1 MTSET
6 ARQQS
11 NAPARGIPLCVDLDG
26 TLIRS
31 DVTFESICL
40 LARKHPGQLW
50 RLPLWWRRGRVV
62 MKNQLARFVAIDPA
76 ALPYNEQLLTWLRQ
90 QKALGR
96 TLVLATAS
104 HIGHAQAIAEHL
116 GIFDD
121 VVATDRDKNL
131 KGVHKAAALASRF
144 GIKGFD
150 YVGDAMVDLPI
161 FKAAR
166 EAILINPSP
175 GLLQATQ
182 GMAKVTAIMRDPP
195 PTWKVRLQALRVHQW
210 VKNVLVLVP
219 FALGHQWSGLFGSGL
234 LAMLAMS
241 MAASSAYLLND
252 LLDLEADRHHPRKRR
267 RPLASG
273 AMGLREALLWIPA
286 LFGGAMCLGLIALP
300 WPFVLVLLG
309 YYATTLAYSWILKG
323 IVLLDVL
330 VLAGLYTIRLA
341 AGAAAGSI
349 VVSSWLLAFSLFV
362 FLSLALLK
370 RYTELL
376 VMQVEG
382 RHSALGRGYAVT
394 DLALLPSLGC
404 AAGYMAVLV
413 LALYIDSPDIL
424 ALYSH
429 PTLVWLLCPLL
440 LYWISRVW
448 LLAHRGQMHDDP
460 VVFAIQDRT
469 SQCIA
474 LATLLILWLAI

>member
-1 MTSET
+1 
-6 ARQQS
+6 
-11 NAPARGIPLCVDLDG
+11 
-26 TLIRS
+26 
-31 DVTFESICL
+31 
-40 LARKHPGQLW
+40 
-50 RLPLWWRRGRVV
+50 
-62 MKNQLARFVAIDPA
+62 
-76 ALPYNEQLLTWLRQ
+76 
-90 QKALGR
+90 
-96 TLVLATAS
+96 
-104 HIGHAQAIAEHL
+104 
-116 GIFDD
+116 
-121 VVATDRDKNL
+121 
-131 KGVHKAAALASRF
+131 
-144 GIKGFD
+144 
-150 YVGDAMVDLPI
+150 
-161 FKAAR
+161 
-166 EAILINPSP
+166 
-175 GLLQATQ
+175 
-182 GMAKVTAIMRDPP
+182 
-195 PTWKVRLQALRVHQW
+195 
-210 VKNVLVLVP
+210 
-219 FALGHQWSGLFGSGL
+219 
-234 LAMLAMS
+234 
-241 MAASSAYLLND
+241 
-252 LLDLEADRHHPRKRR
+252 
-267 RPLASG
+267 
-273 AMGLREALLWIPA
+273 
-286 LFGGAMCLGLIALP
+286 
-300 WPFVLVLLG
+300 VLVLLG

-429 PTLVWLLCPLL
+429 PTLIWLLCPLL

-460 VVFAIQDRT
+460 VVFAIEDRT
-469 SQCIA
+469 SQYIA

>member
-1 MTSET
+1 MTSMT
-6 ARQQS
+6 AQQQES
-11 NAPARGIPLCVDLDG
+11 PSAGEVPLCVDLDG

-50 RLPLWWRRGRVV
+50 HLPFWGCGGRVTL
-62 MKNQLARFVAIDPA
+62 KNQLARFVSIDPA
-76 ALPYNEQLLTWLRQ
+76 ALPYNEQLLEWLRQ
-90 QKALGR
+90 QKAQGR
-96 TLVLATAS
+96 MLVLATAS
-104 HIGHAQAIAEHL
+104 HIGHAQAIAAHL
-116 GIFDD
+116 GLFDA
-121 VVATDRDKNL
+121 VVATDQETNL
-131 KGVHKAAALASRF
+131 KGIHKAAALASRF

-150 YVGDAMVDLPI
+150 YVGDAMADLPI

-166 EAILINPSP
+166 KTILINP
-175 GLLQATQ
+175 
-182 GMAKVTAIMRDPP
+182 TAALVRAAQDCAEISAILRDPP
-195 PTWKVRLQALRVHQW
+195 PSWTIRLKALRAHQW
-210 VKNVLVLVP
+210 VKNILVLVP
-219 FALGHQWSGLFGSGL
+219 FALGHQWSELFTSGL

-252 LLDLEADRHHPRKRR
+252 LLDLEADRHHPRKRL
-267 RPLASG
+267 RPLACG
-273 AMGLREALLWIPA
+273 AMSLREALLWIPA
-286 LFGGAMCLGLIALP
+286 LFAGAVLVGLVTLP
-300 WPFVLVLLG
+300 WPFVLILLG
-309 YYATTLAYSWILKG
+309 YYTTTLLYSWVLKG
-323 IVLLDVL
+323 IALLDVL

-349 VVSSWLLAFSLFV
+349 AISSWLLAFAIFL

-376 VMQVEG
+376 VMQTEG
-382 RHSALGRGYAVT
+382 RQSLMGRGYAVD

-429 PTLVWLLCPLL
+429 PALVWLLCPLL

-460 VVFAIQDRT
+460 VVFAIEDRT
-469 SQCIA
+469 SQLIA
-474 LATLLILWLAI
+474 CATLLILWLAA